1 MSNQKK
7 RNFQIEAFKHRVVV
21 DPKYA
26 EKTWKILEHAI
37 HEIYNHNA
45 SGLSFEE
52 LYSFGSSFPSSI
64 PTTHSHRKKHIE
76 RLSVLIMPV
85 TNTIY
90 VHCLFGNSQ
99 GLLMEN
105 ILPLDVRNAY
115 NMVLHKFGEKL
126 YTGLVMTMTA
136 HLKEISKY
144 IEASQGASFLEE
156 LNRKWT
162 DHNKALQMI
171 RDILMYMD
179 RTFVPSTHKTP
190 VYELGLNL
198 WRDNVIH
205 SDNIQSRL
213 LSTLLELILRERT
226 GEFINR
232 GLMRNIIK
240 MLMDLGSSVYQQDFE
255 KPFLDVS
262 ADFYSVESQQFI
274 ECCDCG
280 DYLKKA
286 EKRLNEEIDR
296 VSHYMDAKSE
306 SKITS
311 VVEKEMIANHMQR
324 LVHMENSGLVK
335 MLLHDKYE
343 DLGRM
348 YNLFRRVSNGLSTV
362 RDVMTSHLRDV
373 GKQLVTD
380 PEKAKDPVEFVQR
393 LLDEKDKYDDIIVS
407 AFNNDK
413 TFQNALNSSFEY
425 FINLNSRSPEFISL
439 FVDDKLRKCLK
450 GVTED
455 DVEIILDK
463 VMMLFRYLQEKDVF
477 EKYYKQHLAKRL
489 LSGKTVSDDAER
501 SLIVKLKTECG
512 YQFTS
517 KLEGMFTDMK
527 TSQDTMQGFY
537 SSQGAETADG
547 PTLVVQVLTTGSW
560 PTQPCPPCNLPAEL
574 SALCEK
580 FRSYYLGT
588 HTGRRLSWQ
597 TNMGTADLKATF
609 GKNQKHELNVS
620 TYQMCVLMLF
630 NNADRLSYKEIE
642 QATEIPS
649 PELKRCLQ
657 SLACVKGKNV
667 LRKEPM
673 SKEIGETDDFLFNDK
688 FSSKFYKVKIGTVVA
703 QKESEPE
710 KQETRQR
717 VEEDR
722 KPQIEA
728 AVVRIMKSRR
738 VLDHNNIIAEVTK
751 QLQSRFLSNPVEI
764 KKRIESL
771 IERDFLERDSVDRK
785 LYRYLA

>member
-1 MSNQKK
+1 MSAQKK

-52 LYSFGSSFPSSI
+52 LY
-64 PTTHSHRKKHIE
+64 
-76 RLSVLIMPV
+76 
-85 TNTIY
+85 
-90 VHCLFGNSQ
+90 
-99 GLLMEN
+99 
-105 ILPLDVRNAY
+105 RNAY

-126 YTGLVMTMTA
+126 YSGLVSTMTS
-136 HLKEISKY
+136 HLKEIAKS
-144 IEASQGASFLEE
+144 IEAAQGGLFLEE
-156 LNRKWT
+156 LNRKWAE
-162 DHNKALQMI
+162 HNKALQMI

-179 RTFVPSTHKTP
+179 RTFIPSTHKTP
-190 VYELGLNL
+190 VHELGLNL
-198 WRDNVIH
+198 WRDHIIH
-205 SDNIQSRL
+205 SIKIHKRL
-213 LSTLLELILRERT
+213 QDTLLELVQHERT
-226 GEFINR
+226 GEVINR
-232 GLMRNIIK
+232 GLMRNVIK
-240 MLMDLGSSVYQQDFE
+240 MLMDLGSSVYQEDFE
-255 KPFLDVS
+255 KPFLEVS
-262 ADFYSVESQQFI
+262 ADFYRVESQQFI

-286 EKRLNEEIDR
+286 EKRLNEEIER
-296 VSHYMDAKSE
+296 VSHYLDAKSE
-306 SKITS
+306 PKLTN
-311 VVEKEMIANHMQR
+311 VVEKEMIESHMHR
-324 LVHMENSGLVK
+324 LVHMENSGLVN
-335 MLLHDKYE
+335 MIVNDKYE

-348 YNLFRRVSNGLSTV
+348 YNLFRRVPTGLALI
-362 RDVMTSHLRDV
+362 RDVMTSHIREI

-380 PEKAKDPVEFVQR
+380 PERLKDPVDFVQR
-393 LLDEKDKYDDIIVS
+393 LLDEKDKHDKIISS

-425 FINLNSRSPEFISL
+425 FINLNPRSPEFISL
-439 FVDDKLRKCLK
+439 FVDDKLRKGLK
-450 GVTED
+450 GVTEE
-455 DVEIILDK
+455 DVEIVLDK

-527 TSQDTMQGFY
+527 TSQDTMQGFHAAV
-537 SSQGAETADG
+537 GAEIADG
-547 PTLVVQVLTTGSW
+547 PSLTVQVLTTGSW
-560 PTQPCPPCNLPAEL
+560 PTQSVTTCNLPSEIL
-574 SALCEK
+574 GVCDK
-580 FRSYYLGT
+580 FKNYYLGT

-609 GKNQKHELNVS
+609 GKGQKHELNVS
-620 TYQMCVLMLF
+620 TYQMCILMLF
-630 NNADRLSYKEIE
+630 NNADRMSYKEIE
-642 QATEIPS
+642 QATEIPAS
-649 PELKRCLQ
+649 DLKRCLQ

-673 SKEIGETDDFLFNDK
+673 SKDIAEDDTFYFNDK
-688 FSSKFYKVKIGTVVA
+688 FTSKFYKVKIGTVVA
-703 QKESEPE
+703 QRESEPE

-728 AVVRIMKSRR
+728 AIVRIMKSRR
-738 VLDHNNIIAEVTK
+738 VLDHNNIVAEVTK
-751 QLQSRFLSNPVEI
+751 QLQSRFLPNPVVI

-771 IERDFLERDSVDRK
+771 IEREFLERDKTDRK

>member
-26 EKTWKILEHAI
+26 DKTWNILEHAI

-52 LYSFGSSFPSSI
+52 LY
-64 PTTHSHRKKHIE
+64 
-76 RLSVLIMPV
+76 
-85 TNTIY
+85 
-90 VHCLFGNSQ
+90 
-99 GLLMEN
+99 
-105 ILPLDVRNAY
+105 RNAY

-126 YTGLVMTMTA
+126 YSGLVTTMTS
-136 HLKEISKY
+136 HLKEISKS
-144 IEASQGASFLEE
+144 IEAAQGDLFLEE
-156 LNRKWT
+156 LNRKWN

-179 RTFVPSTHKTP
+179 RTYIPNTHKTP
-190 VYELGLNL
+190 VHELGLNL
-198 WRDNVIH
+198 WRDNIIH
-205 SDNIQSRL
+205 SSKIQSRL
-213 LSTLLELILRERT
+213 LSTLLELVYRERT
-226 GEFINR
+226 GEVIDR

-240 MLMDLGSSVYQQDFE
+240 MLMDLGSSVYQEDFE
-255 KPFLDVS
+255 KPFLEVS
-262 ADFYSVESQQFI
+262 AEFYKGESQKFI

-286 EKRLNEEIDR
+286 EIRLNEEIDR
-296 VSHYMDAKSE
+296 VTHYLDVKSE
-306 SKITS
+306 AKITN
-311 VVEKEMIANHMQR
+311 VVEKEMIANHMMR
-324 LVHMENSGLVK
+324 LVHMENSGLVN
-335 MLLHDKYE
+335 MLLDDKYE

-348 YNLFRRVSNGLSTV
+348 YNLFRRVPNGLSTI
-362 RDVMTSHLRDV
+362 RDVMTSHLRET

-380 PEKAKDPVEFVQR
+380 AERLKDPVEFVQR
-393 LLDEKDKYDDIIVS
+393 LLDEKDKYDNIIS
-407 AFNNDK
+407 QAFSNDK

-425 FINLNSRSPEFISL
+425 FINLNARSPEFISL
-439 FVDDKLRKCLK
+439 FVDDKLRKGLK
-450 GVTED
+450 GVSEE

-537 SSQGAETADG
+537 ASHPELTEG

-560 PTQPCPPCNLPAEL
+560 PTQPSITCNLPTEM

-597 TNMGTADLKATF
+597 TNMGTADIKAIF
-609 GKNQKHELNVS
+609 GKGQKHELNVS

-642 QATEIPS
+642 QATEIPAS
-649 PELKRCLQ
+649 DLKRCLQ
-657 SLACVKGKNV
+657 SMACVKGKNV

-673 SKEIGETDDFLFNDK
+673 SKDISEDDAFFVNDK
-688 FSSKFYKVKIGTVVA
+688 FTSKFYKVKIGTVVA

-728 AVVRIMKSRR
+728 AIVRIMKSRR

-751 QLQSRFLSNPVEI
+751 QLQPRFLANPTEI

-771 IERDFLERDSVDRK
+771 IERDFLERDNNDRK

>member
-1 MSNQKK
+1 MSSGPKK
-7 RNFQIEAFKHRVVV
+7 RNFQIEAFKHKVVV

-26 EKTWKILEHAI
+26 EKTWKVLEDAI
-37 HEIYNHNA
+37 KEIYNHNA

-52 LYSFGSSFPSSI
+52 LY
-64 PTTHSHRKKHIE
+64 
-76 RLSVLIMPV
+76 
-85 TNTIY
+85 
-90 VHCLFGNSQ
+90 
-99 GLLMEN
+99 
-105 ILPLDVRNAY
+105 RNAY

-126 YTGLVMTMTA
+126 YSGLVSTMTL
-136 HLKEISKY
+136 HLQSMSKS
-144 IEASQGASFLEE
+144 IEDAQGASFLDE
-156 LNRKWT
+156 LNAKWN

-179 RTFVPSTHKTP
+179 RTFIPSTHKTP
-190 VYELGLNL
+190 VHELGLNL
-198 WRDNVIH
+198 WRDYVIH
-205 SDNIQSRL
+205 SSKIQSRL
-213 LSTLLELILRERT
+213 LNTILELIQRERT
-226 GEFINR
+226 GEVINR

-240 MLMDLGSSVYQQDFE
+240 MLMDLGPSVYQEDFE
-255 KPFLDVS
+255 KPFLNVS
-262 ADFYSVESQQFI
+262 ADYYRAESQEYI
-274 ECCDCG
+274 ECCDCA

-286 EKRLNEEIDR
+286 ERRLNEEIDR
-296 VSHYMDAKSE
+296 VSHYLDTKTE
-306 SKITS
+306 PKITN
-311 VVEKEMIANHMQR
+311 VVEKEMIANHMLR

-335 MLLHDKYE
+335 MLLDDKSE
-343 DLGRM
+343 DLARM
-348 YNLFRRVSNGLSTV
+348 YNLFRRVSDGLSTI
-362 RDVMTSHLRDV
+362 RDVMTSHIRDT

-380 PEKAKDPVEFVQR
+380 PEKSKNPVEFVET
-393 LLDEKDKYDDIIVS
+393 LLEKRDKYDKIISS
-407 AFNNDK
+407 AFSNDK
-413 TFQNALNSSFEY
+413 TFQNALSSSFEY
-425 FINLNSRSPEFISL
+425 FINLNPRSPEYISL
-439 FVDDKLRKCLK
+439 FVDDKLRKGLK
-450 GVTED
+450 GVKDE
-455 DVEIILDK
+455 DVELILDK
-463 VMMLFRYLQEKDVF
+463 VMILFRYLQEKDVF

-537 SSQGAETADG
+537 AACGAELGNG

-560 PTQPCPPCNLPAEL
+560 PTQSTNTCNLPAEL
-574 SALCEK
+574 STLCEK

-588 HTGRRLSWQ
+588 HTGRRLTWQ
-597 TNMGTADLKATF
+597 TNMGTADLRATF
-609 GKNQKHELNVS
+609 GNVHKYELNVS

-630 NNADRLSYKEIE
+630 NNTEHLSYKEIE

-649 PELKRCLQ
+649 SDLKRCLQ

-673 SKEIGETDDFLFNDK
+673 SKDIGEDDAFSVNDN
-688 FSSKFYKVKIGTVVA
+688 FTSKLRKVKIGTVIA

-728 AVVRIMKSRR
+728 AIVRIMKSRR

-751 QLQSRFLSNPVEI
+751 QLQSRFLANPGEI

-771 IERDFLERDSVDRK
+771 IERDFLERDNADRR

>member
-1 MSNQKK
+1 MNSSNQKK
-7 RNFQIEAFKHRVVV
+7 RNFQIEAFKHKVVV

-26 EKTWKILEHAI
+26 DKTWKILEHAI
-37 HEIYNHNA
+37 TEIYNHNA

-52 LYSFGSSFPSSI
+52 LY
-64 PTTHSHRKKHIE
+64 
-76 RLSVLIMPV
+76 
-85 TNTIY
+85 
-90 VHCLFGNSQ
+90 
-99 GLLMEN
+99 
-105 ILPLDVRNAY
+105 RNAY

-126 YTGLVMTMTA
+126 YSGLVGTMTL
-136 HLKEISKY
+136 HLQEMAKT
-144 IEASQGASFLEE
+144 IEAAQGNLFLEE
-156 LNRKWT
+156 LNRKWN

-179 RTFVPSTHKTP
+179 RTFIPSNRKTP
-190 VYELGLNL
+190 VHELGLNL

-205 SDNIQSRL
+205 SSKIQTRL
-213 LSTLLELILRERT
+213 LDTLLELIQKERT
-226 GEFINR
+226 GEIINR

-240 MLMDLGSSVYQQDFE
+240 MLMDLGSSVYQEDFE
-255 KPFLDVS
+255 KHFLEVS
-262 ADFYSVESQQFI
+262 ADFYRAESQDFI

-286 EKRLNEEIDR
+286 ERRLNEEIER
-296 VSHYMDAKSE
+296 VSLYLDSKSE
-306 SKITS
+306 TKITN
-311 VVEKEMIANHMQR
+311 VVEKEMIASHMLR
-324 LVHMENSGLVK
+324 LVHMDNSGLVN
-335 MLLHDKYE
+335 MLIDDKYE

-348 YNLFRRVSNGLSTV
+348 YNLFRRVPNGLPTI
-362 RDVMTSHLRDV
+362 RDVMTSHLRET

-380 PEKAKDPVEFVQR
+380 AEKLKDPVEFVQC
-393 LLDEKDKYDDIIVS
+393 LLNEKDKYDKIINL
-407 AFNNDK
+407 AFSNDK

-425 FINLNSRSPEFISL
+425 FINLNPRSPEFISL
-439 FVDDKLRKCLK
+439 FVDEKLRKGLK
-450 GVTED
+450 GVSEE
-455 DVEIILDK
+455 DVETILDK

-537 SSQGAETADG
+537 AAYAAELGDS

-560 PTQPCPPCNLPAEL
+560 PTQPSITCNLPAEM

-597 TNMGTADLKATF
+597 TNMGTADLKAIF
-609 GKNQKHELNVS
+609 GKGQKHELNVS

-630 NNADRLSYKEIE
+630 NSADRLSYKEIE

-649 PELKRCLQ
+649 SDLRRCLQ

-673 SKEIGETDDFLFNDK
+673 SKDIGEEDAFFVNDK
-688 FSSKFYKVKIGTVVA
+688 FASKFYKVKIGTVVA

-728 AVVRIMKSRR
+728 AIVRIMKSRR

-751 QLQSRFLSNPVEI
+751 QLQSRFLANPGEI

-771 IERDFLERDSVDRK
+771 IERDFLERDSSDRR

>member
-1 MSNQKK
+1 MSTQKK

-52 LYSFGSSFPSSI
+52 LY
-64 PTTHSHRKKHIE
+64 
-76 RLSVLIMPV
+76 
-85 TNTIY
+85 
-90 VHCLFGNSQ
+90 
-99 GLLMEN
+99 
-105 ILPLDVRNAY
+105 RNAY

-126 YTGLVMTMTA
+126 YSGLVSTMTH
-136 HLKEISKY
+136 HLEVISKS
-144 IEASQGASFLEE
+144 IEAAQGGLFLEE
-156 LNRKWT
+156 LNRKWA

-179 RTFVPSTHKTP
+179 RTFIPSTHKTP
-190 VYELGLNL
+190 VHELGLNL
-198 WRDNVIH
+198 WRDNIIH
-205 SDNIQSRL
+205 SAKIQTRL
-213 LSTLLELILRERT
+213 QDTLLDLVLRERT
-226 GEFINR
+226 GEVINR
-232 GLMRNIIK
+232 GLMRNVIK
-240 MLMDLGSSVYQQDFE
+240 MLMDLGSSVYQDDFE
-255 KPFLDVS
+255 KHFLEVS
-262 ADFYSVESQQFI
+262 ADFYRAESQQFI

-280 DYLKKA
+280 EYLKKA
-286 EKRLNEEIDR
+286 ERRLNEEMER
-296 VSHYMDAKSE
+296 VSHYLDAKSE
-306 SKITS
+306 AKITS
-311 VVEKEMIANHMQR
+311 VVEKEMVESHMQR
-324 LVHMENSGLVK
+324 LVHMENSGLIN
-335 MLLHDKYE
+335 MLVDDKYE

-348 YNLFRRVSNGLSTV
+348 YSLFRRVPNGLFII
-362 RDVMTSHLRDV
+362 RDVMTSHIRST

-380 PEKAKDPVEFVQR
+380 PERLKDPVDFVQR
-393 LLDEKDKYDDIIVS
+393 LLDEKDKNDKIINL

-439 FVDDKLRKCLK
+439 FVDDKLRKGLK
-450 GVTED
+450 GVSEE
-455 DVEIILDK
+455 DVEIVLDK

-527 TSQDTMQGFY
+527 TSEDTMQGFY
-537 SSQGAETADG
+537 ASSFAETGDG
-547 PTLVVQVLTTGSW
+547 PTLAVQVLTTGSW
-560 PTQPCPPCNLPAEL
+560 PTQPSATCNLPAEIL
-574 SALCEK
+574 GVCEK
-580 FRSYYLGT
+580 FRGYYLGT

-609 GKNQKHELNVS
+609 GRGQKHELNVS
-620 TYQMCVLMLF
+620 THQMCALMLF

-642 QATEIPS
+642 QATEIPAS
-649 PELKRCLQ
+649 DLKRCLQ
-657 SLACVKGKNV
+657 SMACVKGKNI

-673 SKEIGETDDFLFNDK
+673 SKDIAEDDAFFVNDK

-703 QKESEPE
+703 QRESEPE
-710 KQETRQR
+710 NQETRQR

-728 AVVRIMKSRR
+728 AIVRIMKSRR
-738 VLDHNNIIAEVTK
+738 VLDHNNIVAEVTK
-751 QLQSRFLSNPVEI
+751 QLQSRFLPSPVLI

-771 IERDFLERDSVDRK
+771 IEREFLERDKVDRK

>member
-1 MSNQKK
+1 MMNSSNQKK
-7 RNFQIEAFKHRVVV
+7 KNFQIEAFKHKVVV
-21 DPKYA
+21 DPKFA
-26 EKTWKILEHAI
+26 DKTWKILEHAI

-52 LYSFGSSFPSSI
+52 LY
-64 PTTHSHRKKHIE
+64 
-76 RLSVLIMPV
+76 
-85 TNTIY
+85 
-90 VHCLFGNSQ
+90 
-99 GLLMEN
+99 
-105 ILPLDVRNAY
+105 RNAY

-126 YTGLVMTMTA
+126 YSGLVATMTF
-136 HLKEISKY
+136 HLQDMAKS
-144 IEASQGASFLEE
+144 IEAAQGGSFLEE

-179 RTFVPSTHKTP
+179 RTFIQTNHKTP
-190 VYELGLNL
+190 VHELGLNL

-205 SDNIQSRL
+205 SSKIQTRL
-213 LSTLLELILRERT
+213 LDTLLELIFRERT
-226 GEFINR
+226 GEVINR
-232 GLMRNIIK
+232 GLMRNVIK
-240 MLMDLGSSVYQQDFE
+240 MLMDLGPLVYQEDFE
-255 KPFLDVS
+255 NPFLKVS
-262 ADFYSVESQQFI
+262 ADFYRAESQEFI

-286 EKRLNEEIDR
+286 ERRLNEEIER
-296 VSHYMDAKSE
+296 VSQYLDAKSE
-306 SKITS
+306 TKITN
-311 VVEKEMIANHMQR
+311 VVEEEMIASHMLR
-324 LVHMENSGLVK
+324 LVHMDNSGLVN
-335 MLLHDKYE
+335 MLIDDKYE

-348 YNLFRRVSNGLSTV
+348 YNLFRRVPNGLLTI
-362 RDVMTSHLRDV
+362 REVMTSHLRET

-380 PEKAKDPVEFVQR
+380 PEKLKDPVEFVQC
-393 LLDEKDKYDDIIVS
+393 LLNEKDKYDKIINL
-407 AFNNDK
+407 AFSNDK
-413 TFQNALNSSFEY
+413 TFQNALNSSFEF
-425 FINLNSRSPEFISL
+425 FINLNPRSPEFISL
-439 FVDDKLRKCLK
+439 FVDEKLRKGLK
-450 GVTED
+450 GVSEE
-455 DVEIILDK
+455 DVETILDK

-537 SSQGAETADG
+537 SAYGAELGDS

-560 PTQPCPPCNLPAEL
+560 PTQSSITCNLPAEM

-597 TNMGTADLKATF
+597 TNMGTADLKAIF
-609 GKNQKHELNVS
+609 GKGQKHELNVS

-630 NNADRLSYKEIE
+630 NTTDRLSYRDIE

-649 PELKRCLQ
+649 ADLKRCLQ

-673 SKEIGETDDFLFNDK
+673 SKDIGEEDVFFVNDK
-688 FSSKFYKVKIGTVVA
+688 FTSKFYKVKIGTVVA

-728 AVVRIMKSRR
+728 AIVRIMKSRR

-751 QLQSRFLSNPVEI
+751 QLQSRFLANPGEI

-771 IERDFLERDSVDRK
+771 IERDFLERDSADRR

>member
-7 RNFQIEAFKHRVVV
+7 KTFHIEAFKHRVVV

-26 EKTWKILEHAI
+26 DKTWKILEHAI

-52 LYSFGSSFPSSI
+52 LY
-64 PTTHSHRKKHIE
+64 
-76 RLSVLIMPV
+76 
-85 TNTIY
+85 
-90 VHCLFGNSQ
+90 
-99 GLLMEN
+99 
-105 ILPLDVRNAY
+105 RNAY
-115 NMVLHKFGEKL
+115 NMVLHKYGEKL
-126 YTGLVMTMTA
+126 YSGLVTTMSA
-136 HLKEISKY
+136 HLREISKS
-144 IEASQGASFLEE
+144 IEAAQGGSFLEE
-156 LNRKWT
+156 LNRKWA

-198 WRDNVIH
+198 WRDYVIR
-205 SDNIQSRL
+205 SSNIQTRL
-213 LSTLLELILRERT
+213 LNTLLELILRERT
-226 GEFINR
+226 GEVINR

-240 MLMDLGSSVYQQDFE
+240 MLMDLGSSVYQEDFE
-255 KPFLDVS
+255 KPFLEVS
-262 ADFYSVESQQFI
+262 ANFYQAESQRFI

-286 EKRLNEEIDR
+286 ERRLNEEIER
-296 VSHYMDAKSE
+296 VSHYLNPTSE
-306 SKITS
+306 KKITT
-311 VVEKEMIANHMQR
+311 VVEREMIADHMLR
-324 LVHMENSGLVK
+324 LVHMENSGLVN
-335 MLLHDKYE
+335 MLLDDKYE
-343 DLGRM
+343 DLGRL
-348 YNLFRRVSNGLSTV
+348 YNLFCRVDNGLSTI
-362 RDVMTSHLRDV
+362 RDVMTSHIRET

-380 PEKAKDPVEFVQR
+380 PERVKDPVEFVQR
-393 LLDEKDKYDDIIVS
+393 LLDEKDKYDKIIS
-407 AFNNDK
+407 LAFNNDK
-413 TFQNALNSSFEY
+413 TFQNALNSSFEF
-425 FINLNSRSPEFISL
+425 FINLNPRSPEYISL
-439 FVDDKLRKCLK
+439 FVDDKLRKGLK
-450 GVTED
+450 GVSED
-455 DVEIILDK
+455 DVEVVLDK

-527 TSQDTMQGFY
+527 TSQDTVQGFY
-537 SSQGAETADG
+537 ASHGAELGDA
-547 PTLVVQVLTTGSW
+547 PSLVVHVLTTGSW
-560 PTQPCPPCNLPAEL
+560 PTQPSVPCNLPAEL

-597 TNMGTADLKATF
+597 TNMGTADIKATF
-609 GKNQKHELNVS
+609 GKGQKHELNVS

-630 NNADRLSYKEIE
+630 NNADQLSYKEIE
-642 QATEIPS
+642 QATEIPAT
-649 PELKRCLQ
+649 ELKRCLQ

-673 SKEIGETDDFLFNDK
+673 SKDIDENDTFLFNDK
-688 FSSKFYKVKIGTVVA
+688 FTSKFFKVKIGTVVA

-728 AVVRIMKSRR
+728 AIVRIMKSRR
-738 VLDHNNIIAEVTK
+738 VLDHNNIVTEVTK
-751 QLQSRFLSNPVEI
+751 QLQSRFLPNPVEI

-771 IERDFLERDSVDRK
+771 IEREFLERDIADRK
-785 LYRYLA
+785 SAETHEERKNAAAKRVLTTV